1 MTNCRACGT
10 PLAEGAPFCLQCG
23 LGPDQQPA
31 SKWVKP
37 LIVGGVAVIA
47 LFITWGLSASG
58 IIAVGGSQ
66 QPALGASA
74 ETSQSSLAVFDE
86 ANDPTLAANAELP
99 PPSMRI
105 VAGEMPLEI
114 SHWLDHLLQTHNR
127 LRGLNRSLTSEH
139 TSAQSELRPGA
150 FSEDKASE
158 AAIDDAR
165 RRGEAGSILESVREF
180 FRNLHRDFR
189 SVPPPRECVPIAE
202 LYGASL
208 EDIPTMIEKL
218 TIALNQLDIGMAES
232 VGQEHRI
239 IEKRISQTNRL
250 IEELCA
256 RYSVENRWR
265 LVEDTDFGLG
275 GSMGLGGLG
284 LSGEALKQYGD
295 MLRGLLEDE

>member
-1 MTNCRACGT
+1 V
-10 PLAEGAPFCLQCG
+10 AEGAPFCLNCG
-23 LGPDQQPA
+23 LRPDQQPG

-37 LIVGGVAVIA
+37 LIIGGVAAFA

-58 IIAVGGSQ
+58 LVAVGGKQ
-66 QPALGASA
+66 QPAVGASA
-74 ETSQSSLAVFDE
+74 ETNQSSLAAFDE

-99 PPSMRI
+99 PPSTRI
-105 VAGEMPLEI
+105 VAGQMPREI
-114 SHWLDHLLQTHNR
+114 SDWLDHLLHTHNR
-127 LRGLNRSLTSEH
+127 LRGLNRSLTSQH
-139 TSAQSELRPGA
+139 TGAQGELRPGS
-150 FSEDKASE
+150 FSEDRASE

-189 SVPPPRECVPIAE
+189 SVPPPRECVPLAE
-202 LYGASL
+202 LYGSSL

-218 TIALNQLDIGMAES
+218 SVALNQLDIGMAES

-239 IEKRISQTNRL
+239 IEKRISETNRL

-275 GSMGLGGLG
+275 GSMGVGGLG
-284 LSGEALKQYGD
+284 MSGEALKQYGD